1 MLNKFK
7 NRYKKFKR
15 GFKSGPDW
23 VDIPTFIDNKKTK
36 YQSPTLM
43 LLLWIYAYYIKILT
57 VPGRMLLSTVFMM
70 FCYSVVFDTPIRIF
84 SMILIALIATDLICG
99 YLFRPFVKISREL
112 PDRVR
117 AGTPLQVNYTI
128 ENLRKLP
135 VLNIHLDPIH
145 QQKWLKLESD
155 IASADGLAPYQTLKI
170 NAYIQSNKRGEYVLK
185 PPFVSSSFPFGIFK
199 WTCKGKH
206 SSKILVYPKY
216 EELNY
221 ISLPNSVRFQKKGI
235 SMLSKVGES
244 MEFHACRDFRTGDNA
259 KHIHWPTTARRGQLI
274 VKEYQ
279 EEFLARTALIID
291 TFIPFQTTFFTLHR
305 KTEYQNLEAALSLT
319 AAIVHN
325 LAYSDFI
332 VDIFAA
338 GSQVYHFKSGRS
350 LANFDRILDILA
362 CIEPSKK
369 TPFSELKSSIFE
381 EIAGIGSVIIILLNW
396 NKEREKV
403 IQTLKILGV
412 SVKVIFITEKPD
424 SLENIPE
431 RSLIYTPKEIF
442 SGRIKD
448 I

>member
-7 NRYKKFKR
+7 NRYKKFKH

-43 LLLWIYAYYIKILT
+43 LFFWIYAFYIKILT
-57 VPGRMLLSTVFMM
+57 VPGRMLLSTVLMM
-70 FCYSVVFDTPIRIF
+70 FFYSTIFDTPIRTF
-84 SMILIALIATDLICG
+84 SMILAALLITDLVFGFI
-99 YLFRPFVKISREL
+99 FRPVVKINRNL

-117 AGTPLQVNYTI
+117 AGTPLQVSYTV
-128 ENLRKLP
+128 ENLRKFP
-135 VLNIHLDPIH
+135 VINIHLDPIH

-155 IASADGLAPYQTLKI
+155 IASCDGLAPHQTLQIK
-170 NAYIQSNKRGEYVLK
+170 AFIQSERRGEYILK

-199 WTCKGKH
+199 WTCRGRY

-216 EELNY
+216 EELNF
-221 ISLPNSVRFQKKGI
+221 ISLPDSIRFQKEGT
-235 SMLSKVGES
+235 SMLSKIGES
-244 MEFHACRDFRTGDNA
+244 MEFHACREFRTGDNA

-274 VKEYQ
+274 VKEFQ

-291 TFIPFQTTFFTLHR
+291 THIPFKTKFFSLKAR
-305 KTEYQNLEAALSLT
+305 TEFPNLEAALSLT
-319 AAIVHN
+319 AAIVHK

-338 GSQVYHFKSGRS
+338 GSEVYHFKSGRS

-362 CIEPSKK
+362 CIEPAKK
-369 TPFSELKSSIFE
+369 TPFSELKPAVFE
-381 EIAGIGSVIIILLNW
+381 EIAGIGSAIIILLNW
-396 NKEREKV
+396 NKERGRLIQHLKV
-403 IQTLKILGV
+403 LGV

-424 SLENIPE
+424 LLKDIPE
-431 RSLIYTPKEIF
+431 KSQIF
-442 SGRIKD
+442 SPDEIASGKVKD
-448 I
+448 L